1 MDIFKTSLDLVLK
14 HEGGYVDHPSDPG
27 GETKY
32 GISKRAYPDVDIK
45 NLTVEQAGEIYY
57 KDYWCK
63 LQCDSLP
70 EPVALMVFDAAVN
83 MGVRRAARQLQRASI
98 AAPDGVVGPMTI
110 RACRIAYRASPEDF
124 LKELRDRRQAF
135 YEKLKTFNTFGRG
148 WTRRNKET
156 YEEAIGW
163 INNS

>member
-1 MDIFKTSLDLVLK
+1 MDIFKTALELILK
-14 HEGGYVDHPSDPG
+14 HEGGYVNHPDDPG

-45 NLTVEQAGEIYY
+45 GLTVEEAGEIYY

-63 LQCDSLP
+63 VGCDDLP

-83 MGVRRAARQLQRASI
+83 MGIRRASKQLQRQ
-98 AAPDGVVGPMTI
+98 AAAKPDGVVGPMTI
-110 RACRIAYRASPEDF
+110 KAVRNAYRTSGEGF
-124 LKELRDRRQAF
+124 LHGLYKRRQDF
-135 YEKLKTFNTFGRG
+135 YESLKTFNTFGRG

-156 YEEAIGW
+156 LEEAIGW